1 MTNKANKALLV
12 LWAMLPIF
20 IVGIIGHLQFIQFGY
35 NSLIVGLIGN
45 KKPLSYII
53 ILLLYNNAFIM
64 ANNR

>member
-35 NSLIVGLIGN
+35 N
-45 KKPLSYII
+45 
-53 ILLLYNNAFIM
+53 
-64 ANNR
+64 